1 MERSDRKNRGKENGF
16 SLIEVMVALTI
27 LAVGLLALALL
38 QTTAIKGNS
47 LAAKSTVAMQLAQDQ
62 LEKFRHTSWATIA
75 STSAGGYNT
84 ATMTPVYGGFPG
96 SEGDVVTI
104 RGVNYYR
111 AWFVNNVS
119 TTLRTI
125 TVWTCWQDERQNWHS
140 VMLQTQRSDIG
151 V

>member
-1 MERSDRKNRGKENGF
+1 MRRRNQGF
-16 SLIEVMVALTI
+16 TLVEVLIALTI

-47 LAAKSTVAMQLAQDQ
+47 LASKSTVATQLAQDQ
-62 LEKFRHTSWATIA
+62 MEKFRHTAWASIT
-75 STSAGGYNT
+75 STPAGGYNT
-84 ATMTPVYGGFPG
+84 GTMTPVYGGFPG
-96 SEGDVVTI
+96 SEGDVVTV

-119 TTLRTI
+119 PTVRTI
-125 TVWTCWQDERQNWHS
+125 TVWTCWQDERQIWHN
-140 VMLQTQRSDIG
+140 VMLQTQRTQIG